1 MTIYSAAIMLFLVM
15 DPFGNIPIFL
25 SVLSNVV
32 PEKRRKIIIRE
43 LLIALLFLTFFL
55 FSENIY

>member
-25 SVLSNVV
+25 SVLSHVD
-32 PEKRRKIIIRE
+32 PKRRGKIIIRE
-43 LLIALLFLTFFL
+43 LLIALLF
-55 FSENIY
+55 